1 MIKPAD
7 SIAFRLLIHS
17 QLLCSG
23 DVSSPAL
30 VGKVH
35 WEICAVKRVFLL
47 CIVTYFRFVRYHC
60 IGVTSIKIYFISL
73 EFNYARFKNIV
84 FSEGLLSA

>member
-7 SIAFRLLIHS
+7 NIAFRLLIHS

-35 WEICAVKRVFLL
+35 WEIGADQTC
-47 CIVTYFRFVRYHC
+47 
-60 IGVTSIKIYFISL
+60 
-73 EFNYARFKNIV
+73 
-84 FSEGLLSA
+84 FSSMHSHLF

>member
-1 MIKPAD
+1 M
-7 SIAFRLLIHS
+7 LI
-17 QLLCSG
+17 
-23 DVSSPAL
+23 
-30 VGKVH
+30 
-35 WEICAVKRVFLL
+35 KRVFLL